1 MRARVRVRVRVRVWV
16 WVWVRVWVRV
26 GLRHLLPLEKG
37 GSLTLNLALALALT
51 LTLSLR
57 HLLPLE
63 GGEAGEELVEYHP
76 EGPPVTG
83 GFEAPCATLDR
94 LGRLGRGEG

>member
-1 MRARVRVRVRVRVWV
+1 MRVRVRVRVWV
-16 WVWVRVWVRV
+16 WVWVWVRMWVRV
-26 GLRHLLPLEKG
+26 G
-37 GSLTLNLALALALT
+37 
-51 LTLSLR
+51 LR